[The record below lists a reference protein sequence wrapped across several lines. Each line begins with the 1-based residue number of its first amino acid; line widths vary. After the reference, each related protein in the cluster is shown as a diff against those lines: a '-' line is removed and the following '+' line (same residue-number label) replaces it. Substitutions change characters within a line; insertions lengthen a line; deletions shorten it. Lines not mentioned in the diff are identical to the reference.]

1 MGVQD
6 AWPSDCEGTHHPHS
20 VGPGMASGR
29 GQGRPSL
36 PLWTALHPVVFEFL
50 HPFPVTP
57 PPFPASPLTSPTPFL
72 SFPPQ
77 LLFLHLPIA

>member
-6 AWPSDCEGTHHPHS
+6 AWSSDCEGTHHPHS

-29 GQGRPSL
+29 GRGRPSL
-36 PLWTALHPVVFEFL
+36 LLWTALHPVVFEFL

-57 PPFPASPLTSPTPFL
+57 PLPASPLTSPTPFL